1 MAVTPRQLEGLRA
14 QIETRAR
21 VLREQVENARADIEA
36 TPTALQDP
44 AEDTAAHGEQRS
56 RDAVRSAEQNRDT
69 GELREIAAAL
79 TRMDEGR
86 YGECIHCG
94 RDIPF
99 ARLEV
104 QPTALR
110 CVPCQQRFEK
120 AHPTE
125 IRAAPMH

>member
-1 MAVTPRQLEGLRA
+1 MPLTQEQLQGLRA
-14 QIETRAR
+14 QLEARAR
-21 VLREQVENARADIEA
+21 TLRDEVALAREDIAGAPTLTQDTVEDA
-36 TPTALQDP
+36 
-44 AEDTAAHGEQRS
+44 AEHGAQRS
-56 RDAVRSAEQNRDT
+56 RDAVRSAEQDRDT

-86 YGECIHCG
+86 YGECFDCG
-94 RDIPF
+94 RDVPF

-120 AHPTE
+120 AHPMD
-125 IRAAPMH
+125 IRAAPMR